1 MRDRVAFA
9 AAALALAFAAG
20 LHVGRVEADE
30 QRAMRERLVTLQAER
45 STRVW
50 GVSCPSEDSCRPDYR
65 NGAWHIIPLDPE
77 DI

>member
-20 LHVGRVEADE
+20 LHIGRTESEPVA
-30 QRAMRERLVTLQAER
+30 
-45 STRVW
+45 
-50 GVSCPSEDSCRPDYR
+50 CPSEDSCRADYR
-65 NGAWHIIPLDPE
+65 DGAWHIIPLSPE